1 VTRPARTIADLL
13 ASHVEP
19 GVVGR
24 IAAEVLDGGLEG
36 ASDVADRVAPY
47 AARFGLPPGDGR
59 ATLEY
64 LLALAGPGS
73 EIGTAGSV
81 R

>member
-1 VTRPARTIADLL
+1 M
-13 ASHVEP
+13 
-19 GVVGR
+19 GR

-36 ASDVADRVAPY
+36 STDVADRIAPG
-47 AARFGLPPGDGR
+47 AARFGLSRGDGR

-64 LLALAGPGS
+64 LLALAGFPGP

>member
-1 VTRPARTIADLL
+1 M
-13 ASHVEP
+13 
-19 GVVGR
+19 GR

-36 ASDVADRVAPY
+36 AADVADRVAPY
-47 AARFGLPPGDGR
+47 AATFGLPRGDGR

-64 LLALAGPGS
+64 LLALACSSGP
-73 EIGTAGSV
+73 EVGTAGSV